1 MKTVKY
7 ILPVILIGILIS
19 CGGDGN
25 DDNPDPVIV
34 SPPEAATLI
43 FPENN
48 TECIEGTIIS
58 DTESSVTFL
67 WNASENT
74 DSYTVNLRNLDT
86 NTSQNLSASTNELV
100 ITLMRGTPY
109 SWSVTS
115 KADDTDETAESNL
128 WKFYN
133 AGPAVEN
140 YAPFPADV
148 IYPTMGSSIDA
159 GSITLSWEGSDV
171 DNDIDSY
178 DIYIDENNPPS
189 TLLGNTTS
197 SGIDFEAIS
206 GKVYY
211 WKVTTKDASGNSSN
225 SEIFQFKVN

>member
-1 MKTVKY
+1 MNILKY
-7 ILPVILIGILIS
+7 PLSAILIGILIS
-19 CGGDGN
+19 CGGGG
-25 DDNPDPVIV
+25 DDSPVTV
-34 SPPEAATLI
+34 TPPNAATLV

-48 TECIEGTIIS
+48 TECLEGTIIS
-58 DTESSVTFL
+58 NTESNVTFL

-86 NTSQNLSASTNELV
+86 NTSLSLNAGTNELET
-100 ITLMRGTPY
+100 TLLRGTPY

-115 KADDTDETAESNL
+115 KANGTNETAESNL

-133 AGPAVEN
+133 AGPAIEN
-140 YAPFPADV
+140 YAPFPAEV
-148 IYPTMGSSIDA
+148 VQPTMGSSIDA
-159 GSITLSWEGSDV
+159 GGITLSWKGSDV

-178 DIYIDENNPPS
+178 DLYIDENNPPS
-189 TLLGNTTS
+189 TLLENTTANS
-197 SGIDFEAIS
+197 LDFEAVS

-211 WKVTTKDASGNSSN
+211 WKVVTNDSAGNTSN